1 MLRLCVLPL
10 LALLMLAPIGA
21 NAAPNSDAAGAYSST
36 AKTKKYYKKKKRYK
50 KRSYKSRKRKYS
62 KQKHRYTKKKRYS
75 RKYKKNRYAKKG
87 RKSKDVLSG
96 GPRPYIQPKR
106 PAVVGFGHTYRK
118 GSIVIDTAGR
128 RLYYVLS
135 KGKAYSYPIAVGKP
149 GFSWSGTKRITGKKN
164 WPDWRP
170 PAEMRQRKPGL
181 PKLMTGGVHNPL
193 GAKALYLGSSLY
205 RIHGTNNLKS
215 IGTASSS
222 GCFRMS
228 NSHVAHL
235 SKIASVGTTV
245 HVKRS
250 LSQKAKGYGKKK
262 RRRYSKRYRTA
273 KRY

>member
-1 MLRLCVLPL
+1 M
-10 LALLMLAPIGA
+10 
-21 NAAPNSDAAGAYSST
+21 AAPNSTENGATAST
-36 AKTKKYYKKKKRYK
+36 KSTNPYYKK
-50 KRSYKSRKRKYS
+50 KRKYS
-62 KQKHRYTKKKRYS
+62 KKRKYRKKAYKKGKRRYSKKRRYGRKYRKKRYTKKRH
-75 RKYKKNRYAKKG
+75 
-87 RKSKDVLSG
+87 KSKAVLSG
-96 GPRPYIQPKR
+96 GPRPYIAPRR
-106 PAVVGFGHTYRK
+106 PAVVRFGRKYRK
-118 GSIVIDTAGR
+118 GNIVIDTAGR

-170 PAEMRQRKPGL
+170 PAEMRKRKPNL
-181 PKLMTGGVHNPL
+181 PKLMTGGIYNPL

-235 SKIASVGTTV
+235 SKMAGVGTTV
-245 HVKRS
+245 HVKRR
-250 LSQKAKGYGKKK
+250 LSKKAKGYSKKK
-262 RRRYSKRYRTA
+262 RRKYSKRRYR
-273 KRY
+273 KGRRG